1 MNPKLRAYFFIHIAV
16 LLFGFT
22 GILGKLIDLPKG
34 TLVWWRMLLTTAS
47 LLFLPGVIRAVRSIP
62 KKDLLGL
69 MGIGG
74 IVAIHWVTFFL
85 GIELSSVSVALT
97 CMATTSFFT
106 ALLEP
111 LMLRTPIRWL
121 EVLVGVIVFPGILLV
136 HRSSEY
142 EITGIIVTL
151 VSALLAAIFAI
162 LNKKM
167 VDRYDSIAITL
178 VELGSGWLVLCV
190 LLPFYYMTWPDPRFL
205 PADGYDWLYLLALAF
220 ACTSFAY
227 VISLLALKELSPF
240 SVNLTINLEPVYSI
254 ILAFFI
260 FGEHK
265 NLSWTFYPGAG
276 MILLAVFSYPFLQK
290 LGRGRRLNG

>member
-1 MNPKLRAYFFIHIAV
+1 MNSKFRAYLYIHIAV

-34 TLVWWRMLLTTAS
+34 TLVWWRMLLTTLS
-47 LLFLPGVIRAVRSIP
+47 LLFLPGVIRAVRKIP
-62 KKDLLGL
+62 AKDRWAL

-106 ALLEP
+106 AVLEP
-111 LMLRTPIRWL
+111 LILRTRIRWI
-121 EVLVGVIVFPGILLV
+121 EVFVGILVFPGILLV
-136 HRSSEY
+136 HRSSDFP
-142 EITGIIVTL
+142 IVGIIVTL
-151 VSALLAAIFAI
+151 ISALLAAVFAI

-167 VDRYDSIAITL
+167 VDRHNSIAITF

-190 LLPFYYMTWPDPRFL
+190 LLPFYYIFWPDTRFF
-205 PADGYDWLYLLALAF
+205 PTGWDDWVYMLLLAF

-227 VISLLALKELSPF
+227 VISLLALKELTPF
-240 SVNLTINLEPVYSI
+240 TVNLTINLEPIYSI

-276 MILLAVFSYPFLQK
+276 LILLAVFSFPFIH
-290 LGRGRRLNG
+290 RIRRRKKAA